1 MSSLQI
7 GLAVAGGVVLAAVVA
22 HGAWTSRKNQ
32 PRQPVQDPRDS
43 SLLSSAE
50 PALESTEPSLDDA
63 RFTLPVVLRKPALDP
78 LIDAIATVSLDG
90 SAGVVSGEA
99 AMAALPTTRRV
110 GTKPF
115 AVEGFNQASNQWEPP
130 QAGQRYSAF
139 QTGVQLA
146 NRSGALN
153 EIEFSEF
160 VVKTQ
165 AFADAIAAVP
175 EFTEMV
181 DEVARAKELD
191 QFASVHDAQ
200 LMFSLR
206 ARNVAWSPG
215 FVQQHA
221 AKLGFVPGVMPG
233 RMVVPASQEGLP
245 PVLVLEFDSQAAL
258 AEDMEQSAIRE
269 LALHLDVG
277 QVDRAEQPFE
287 RMCEVAISL
296 SQKMD
301 GVVTDDNGRALT
313 QETLNRIAADLQTLY
328 STLEMRDF
336 AAGSAL
342 ARRLFS

>member
-43 SLLSSAE
+43 SLLSPE
-50 PALESTEPSLDDA
+50 PALDSSEPRLDDT
-63 RFTLPVVLRKPALDP
+63 RFTLPAVLRKPALDP
-78 LIDAIATVSLDG
+78 LIDAIANVSLEGPG
-90 SAGVVSGEA
+90 SVVSGEA
-99 AMAALPTTRRV
+99 AMAALPPTRRV

-115 AVEGFNQASNQWEPP
+115 AVEGFNPISNQWEPP
-130 QAGQRYSAF
+130 QAGQRYSAL
-139 QTGVQLA
+139 QAGVQLA

-165 AFADAIAAVP
+165 AFADAIGAVP
-175 EFTEMV
+175 EFTEMG

-206 ARNVAWSPG
+206 ARNASWSPG

-233 RMVVPASQEGLP
+233 RMVIAASNEGSP

-258 AEDMEQSAIRE
+258 AEDMDQSAIRE

-277 QVDRAEQPFE
+277 QVDRTEQPFE
-287 RMCEVAISL
+287 RMCEVAIQL
-296 SQKMD
+296 SQQMD
-301 GVVTDDNGRALT
+301 GVVTDDNGRVLT

>member
-43 SLLSSAE
+43 SLLSPE
-50 PALESTEPSLDDA
+50 PALDSSEPCLDDT
-63 RFTLPVVLRKPALDP
+63 RFTLPAVLRKPALDP
-78 LIDAIATVSLDG
+78 LIDAIANVSLEGPG
-90 SAGVVSGEA
+90 SVVSGEA
-99 AMAALPTTRRV
+99 AMAALPPTRRV

-115 AVEGFNQASNQWEPP
+115 AVEGFNPISNQWEPP
-130 QAGQRYSAF
+130 QAGQRYSAL
-139 QTGVQLA
+139 QAGVQLA

-165 AFADAIAAVP
+165 AFADAIGAVP
-175 EFTEMV
+175 EFTEMG

-206 ARNVAWSPG
+206 ARNASWSPG

-233 RMVVPASQEGLP
+233 RMVIAASNEGSP

-258 AEDMEQSAIRE
+258 AEDMDQSAIRE

-277 QVDRAEQPFE
+277 QVDRTEQPFE
-287 RMCEVAISL
+287 RMCEVAIQL
-296 SQKMD
+296 SQQMD
-301 GVVTDDNGRALT
+301 GVVTDDNGRVLT